1 MMVFLLKLIGLEVT
15 FLPQISFKQLD
26 DISLHIKAARELI
39 SIWLHFLLEA
49 TEPNQNKNTN
59 CILFTG
65 ATIKPVVFVTQETF
79 LFSTHKKGVF
89 GNWLF
94 IIPYQNLNILSR
106 MLLETAEQHKIQYYQ

>member
-1 MMVFLLKLIGLEVT
+1 MMVFLLKLIGLKRLP
-15 FLPQISFKQLD
+15 FLPQISLKQLD
-26 DISLHIKAARELI
+26 DISLHTKAARELI

-79 LFSTHKKGVF
+79 LFST
-89 GNWLF
+89 
-94 IIPYQNLNILSR
+94 
-106 MLLETAEQHKIQYYQ
+106 